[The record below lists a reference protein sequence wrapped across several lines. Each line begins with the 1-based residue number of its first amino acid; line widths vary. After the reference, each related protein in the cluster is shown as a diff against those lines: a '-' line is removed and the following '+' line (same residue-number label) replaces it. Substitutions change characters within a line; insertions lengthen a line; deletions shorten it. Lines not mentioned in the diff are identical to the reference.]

1 MDRKK
6 LFEKQVVIS
15 RLRCKTMNQMDN
27 HQQKSYAFIFKDD
40 IHMFKDI
47 HNTEAILRQ
56 FRTPYTTI
64 INHIL

>member
-1 MDRKK
+1 MDRKR

-47 HNTEAILRQ
+47 HNT
-56 FRTPYTTI
+56 
-64 INHIL
+64 